1 MAKSIL
7 LVRRNLTTQA
17 VLADGIINQG
27 TTYRRFFPPCKCTK
41 PIVAEG
47 EATTIYATGMY
58 RIDVEATFTAPVAGD
73 VTLQLFENGV
83 AVDGAFAT
91 ETITTATTEV
101 RSVKFSTY
109 VVVDQ
114 TRVLGINAITPESF
128 TLVNTG
134 VAATFTRVQV
144 AVESVL

>member
-1 MAKSIL
+1 MAKNIL
-7 LVRRNLTTQA
+7 MVRRNLTTQA
-17 VLADGIINQG
+17 ILEDEIVNQG
-27 TTYRRFFPPCKCTK
+27 TTYRRFFTSCKCAK

-58 RIDVEATFTAPVAGD
+58 KITVEATFTAPVAGD

-83 AVDGAFAT
+83 AIDGAFAT

-101 RSVKFSTY
+101 RSISFSTY

-114 TRVLGINAITPESF
+114 TKVLGINAITPESF

-134 VAATFTRVQV
+134 VASTFTRVQV
-144 AVESVL
+144 AIESVL

>member
-1 MAKSIL
+1 MAKNIL

-17 VLADGIINQG
+17 VLADEIISQG
-27 TTYRRFFPPCKCTK
+27 TTYRRFFTSCKCAK

-47 EATTIYATGMY
+47 DATTIYATGMY
-58 RIDVEATFTAPVAGD
+58 RIDVEATFTAPAAGD
-73 VTLQLFENGV
+73 VTLQLFENGE
-83 AVDGAFAT
+83 AIDGAFAT
-91 ETITTATTEV
+91 ETITTATTET
-101 RSVKFSTY
+101 RSVAFSTY